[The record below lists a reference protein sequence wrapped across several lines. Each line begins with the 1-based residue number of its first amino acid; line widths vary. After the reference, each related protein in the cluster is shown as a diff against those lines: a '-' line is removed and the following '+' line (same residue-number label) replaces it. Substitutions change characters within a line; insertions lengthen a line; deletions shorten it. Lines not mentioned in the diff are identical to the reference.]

1 MTEDM
6 LKDETFG
13 PKHFLYMALDTIM
26 NFMIYRY
33 ISSSQ
38 VLEPVTF
45 MDMELSELVL
55 PIHV

>member
-1 MTEDM
+1 M
-6 LKDETFG
+6 LKSETFG